1 MFITFEGIDGSGKS
15 TQFRRVADYLEQQ
28 GRTVCCSREPGG
40 TRIGDKVRAIL
51 HDVAHTEM
59 TAQAEILLYS
69 ASRAQLV
76 CEVILPALEKGEI
89 VLCDRY
95 VESTYAYQG
104 YGRQLDFNSL
114 QNLTELATQGLKP
127 DLIIYL
133 DIDIELGLQRKFEA
147 QSKGEALNRMDKLER
162 AFYQRVRAGY
172 LAMAE
177 RDPSRWFVVEASRP
191 VEQVYQTIRQEIDH
205 KILG

>member
-1 MFITFEGIDGSGKS
+1 MFISFEGTDGSGKS
-15 TQFRRVADYLEQQ
+15 TQFQRVADYLRQQ

-76 CEVILPALEKGEI
+76 REVILPALTRDEI

-95 VESTYAYQG
+95 AESSYAYQG
-104 YGRQLDFNSL
+104 YGRQLDFAL
-114 QNLTELATQGLKP
+114 LKNLTEFATQGLKP

-133 DIDIELGLQRKFEA
+133 DLDIETGLQRKSAA
-147 QSKGEALNRMDKLER
+147 QSKGEALNRMDKLEQ
-162 AFYQRVRAGY
+162 AFYQRVRDGY
-172 LAMAE
+172 LTMAQA
-177 RDPSRWFVVEASRP
+177 DPSRWLVVEASRS
-191 VEQVYQTIRQEIDH
+191 VEQVYQTICQEIDTR
-205 KILG
+205 L